1 MHTPASRAS
10 LLSTFTVL
18 AVPLLAGLSGAKI
31 KPLVWGCGL
40 AALLGTTMLESG
52 GGAPPNIGDAIS
64 IVSALFFAVQLFRT
78 EHISRELPEGS
89 ALPLMAVSM
98 AVVAGLSTAGAAA
111 VHWEDAAATAASLQH
126 MVLAAGS
133 GAAGSEGAGKSLLE
147 LLYTSLCSTDL
158 ALFLELMALQS
169 VSSTEAAMVY
179 SMEPVSGAM
188 MAYVFLGD
196 RWGPV
201 GWLGAAVILLA
212 SIVTQT
218 QGALE
223 PEEGEANGVKGAGG
237 DGKEQ

>member
-1 MHTPASRAS
+1 
-10 LLSTFTVL
+10 
-18 AVPLLAGLSGAKI
+18 
-31 KPLVWGCGL
+31 
-40 AALLGTTMLESG
+40 MLESG

-64 IVSALFFAVQLFRT
+64 IVSALFFAAQLFRT
-78 EHISRELPEGS
+78 EQVSREVPEGS

-98 AVVAGLSTAGAAA
+98 GVVAAVSTAGAAA
-111 VHWEDAAATAASLQH
+111 VHWEDAAATIGSLQH
-126 MVLAAGS
+126 LVVAAVS
-133 GAAGSEGAGKSLLE
+133 GAAGSEQAGKPFWE

-201 GWLGAAVILLA
+201 GWMGAAVILLA

-223 PEEGEANGVKGAGG
+223 PEGGEESGSDGAEKKG
-237 DGKEQ
+237 KQQ